1 MLGSVVYGT
10 MENRSRSININF
22 GVQFLIAMRGNVSDL
37 ECVIFQV
44 ADVTA
49 SDKAECVRES
59 QGDDEI

>member
-1 MLGSVVYGT
+1 